1 MRRTRGAA
9 TRPPPVREPPQAW
22 TRGEPGARLPASSMQ
37 PPAPPESPHATLRPG
52 RVWFMAAA
60 SGATVANL
68 YYNQPLLG
76 HIGRELGA
84 SGGALGLVPTLTQV
98 GYAVGM
104 LFIVPLGDSLE
115 RRRVIVTM
123 SMLVTLA
130 LVGVALAP
138 TLPLLVLASFAVGAT
153 TVIPQLLIPFAAHLA
168 PAAQRGRV
176 VGTVMSG
183 LLIGILLS
191 RTAAGFVGTHLGW
204 RAMFWMAAGL
214 MLALGMV
221 MRFILPAQPPMA
233 ELPYPALLR
242 SLGHLA
248 RTEPVLRLHALLGA
262 LTFAAFSV
270 FWSTLALYLQSLPE
284 QYGPQVAGLF
294 GVVGVAGALV
304 APLVGRY
311 ADMRGDRRINA
322 LAIGV
327 LLLSFGV
334 MWPLGRWLWGIA
346 LGVVLLDM
354 GTQANQIS
362 NQTRVYA
369 LRPEARSRLNTLY
382 MVTYFAGGAG
392 GSWLGT
398 TAWTQAGWTGV
409 CAAGATL
416 CMVALLTLWWGA
428 SRTAQAPGRS

>member
-1 MRRTRGAA
+1 MQT
-9 TRPPPVREPPQAW
+9 PPDTAHTV
-22 TRGEPGARLPASSMQ
+22 
-37 PPAPPESPHATLRPG
+37 LRPG
-52 RVWFMAAA
+52 LVWFMAAA
-60 SGATVANL
+60 SGATAANL

-76 HIGRELGA
+76 DIGRELA
-84 SGGALGLVPTLTQV
+84 VTGGALGLVPTLTQV
-98 GYAVGM
+98 GYAAGM

-123 SMLVTLA
+123 SVLVTLA

-138 TLPLLVLASFAVGAT
+138 TLPWLVVASFAVGAT
-153 TVIPQLLIPFAAHLA
+153 TVIPQLLVPFAAHLA
-168 PAAQRGRV
+168 PAEQRGRV

-204 RAMFWMAAGL
+204 RAMFWIAAGL
-214 MLALGMV
+214 MLALGGV
-221 MRFILPAQPPMA
+221 LRFALPSQPPMA
-233 ELPYPALLR
+233 AMPYPALLR
-242 SLGHLA
+242 SLGHLW

-262 LTFAAFSV
+262 LTFGAFSV
-270 FWSTLALYLQSLPE
+270 FWSTLALYLQDLPE
-284 QYGPQVAGLF
+284 HYGPQVAGMF

-311 ADMRGDRRINA
+311 ADTRGDRRINA

-327 LLLSFGV
+327 LLLSFVV

-346 LGVVLLDM
+346 LGVVLLDL
-354 GTQANQIS
+354 GVQANHIS
-362 NQTRVYA
+362 NQTRVYS

-382 MVTYFAGGAG
+382 MVTYFAGGAA

-398 TAWTQAGWTGV
+398 TAWTRWGWTGV
-409 CAAGATL
+409 CAAGAAL
-416 CMVALLTLWWGA
+416 CIVGLLALWLGSA
-428 SRTAQAPGRS
+428 RTATSSARS

>member
-1 MRRTRGAA
+1 
-9 TRPPPVREPPQAW
+9 
-22 TRGEPGARLPASSMQ
+22 MQ
-37 PPAPPESPHATLRPG
+37 TPAPPESPPATLRPG

-214 MLALGMV
+214 MLALGLV

-294 GVVGVAGALV
+294 GYSGVAGALV

-311 ADMRGDRRINA
+311 ADVRGDRRINA

-416 CMVALLTLWWGA
+416 CMVALLVLWWGS
-428 SRTAQAPGRS
+428 SRTAQAPVRS

>member
-1 MRRTRGAA
+1 MQTQ
-9 TRPPPVREPPQAW
+9 PPPD
-22 TRGEPGARLPASSMQ
+22 SS
-37 PPAPPESPHATLRPG
+37 HATLGPG
-52 RVWFMAAA
+52 LVWFMAAA
-60 SGATVANL
+60 SGATAANL

-76 HIGRELGA
+76 DIGRELGGQ
-84 SGGALGLVPTLTQV
+84 GGSLGLVPTLTQV
-98 GYAVGM
+98 GYAAGM

-123 SMLVTLA
+123 SALVSLA
-130 LVGVALAP
+130 LVGAALAP
-138 TLPLLVLASFAVGAT
+138 TLPWLVAASFIVGAT

-204 RAMFWMAAGL
+204 RAMFWLAAAL
-214 MLALGMV
+214 MLALGV
-221 MRFILPAQPPMA
+221 LLRFALPSQPPVAAM
-233 ELPYPALLR
+233 PYPELLR

-248 RTEPVLRLHALLGA
+248 RTEPVLRFHALLGA
-262 LTFAAFSV
+262 LTFGAFSV

-284 QYGPQVAGLF
+284 HYGPQVAGLF
-294 GVVGVAGALV
+294 GVIGVAGALI

-311 ADMRGDRRINA
+311 ADTRGDRRINA

-327 LLLSFGV
+327 LLLSFAV

-346 LGVVLLDM
+346 LGVVLLDL

-362 NQTRVYA
+362 NQTRVYS

-382 MVTYFAGGAG
+382 MVTYFAGGAA

-398 TAWTQAGWTGV
+398 TAWTHAGWTGV
-409 CAAGATL
+409 CAAGAAL
-416 CMVALLTLWWGA
+416 CAAGLLALAVEKT
-428 SRTAQAPGRS
+428 RS

>member
-1 MRRTRGAA
+1 MQTQ
-9 TRPPPVREPPQAW
+9 PPPDS
-22 TRGEPGARLPASSMQ
+22 T
-37 PPAPPESPHATLRPG
+37 HATLRPG
-52 RVWFMAAA
+52 LVWFMAAA
-60 SGATVANL
+60 SGATAANL

-76 HIGRELGA
+76 DIGRELGA
-84 SGGALGLVPTLTQV
+84 TGGSLGLVPTLTQV
-98 GYAVGM
+98 GYAAGM

-123 SMLVTLA
+123 SALVTLA
-130 LVGVALAP
+130 LVGAALAP
-138 TLPLLVLASFAVGAT
+138 SLPVMVLASFAVGAT
-153 TVIPQLLIPFAAHLA
+153 TVIPQLLVPLAAHLA

-204 RAMFWMAAGL
+204 RAMFWIAAGL
-214 MLALGMV
+214 MLALGALL
-221 MRFILPAQPPMA
+221 RFLLPAQPPMA
-233 ELPYPALLR
+233 AMQYPALLR

-248 RTEPVLRLHALLGA
+248 RTEPVLRLHSLLGA
-262 LTFAAFSV
+262 LTFGAFSV

-284 QYGPQVAGLF
+284 HYGPQVAGLF
-294 GVVGVAGALV
+294 GVVGVAGALI

-311 ADMRGDRRINA
+311 ADTRGDRRINA

-327 LLLSFGV
+327 LLLSFVV

-346 LGVVLLDM
+346 LGVVLLDL
-354 GTQANQIS
+354 GAQANHIS
-362 NQTRVYA
+362 NQTRVYS
-369 LRPEARSRLNTLY
+369 LQPEARSRLNTIY

-398 TAWTQAGWTGV
+398 TAWTNGGWTGV
-409 CAAGATL
+409 CAAGAAL
-416 CMVALLTLWWGA
+416 CVVGLLALWLG
-428 SRTAQAPGRS
+428 SGRSRPAAARS

>member
-1 MRRTRGAA
+1 
-9 TRPPPVREPPQAW
+9 
-22 TRGEPGARLPASSMQ
+22 MQ
-37 PPAPPESPHATLRPG
+37 TPAPPESPPATLRPG

-68 YYNQPLLG
+68 YFNQPLLG

-311 ADMRGDRRINA
+311 ADVRGDRRINA

-416 CMVALLTLWWGA
+416 CMVALLVLWWGS
-428 SRTAQAPGRS
+428 SRTAQAPVRS

>member
-1 MRRTRGAA
+1 MQT
-9 TRPPPVREPPQAW
+9 P
-22 TRGEPGARLPASSMQ
+22 SSHV
-37 PPAPPESPHATLRPG
+37 PLRPG
-52 RVWFMAAA
+52 LVWLMAAA
-60 SGATVANL
+60 SGATAANL

-76 HIGRELGA
+76 DIGRELGGQGA
-84 SGGALGLVPTLTQV
+84 SLGLVPTLTQV

-115 RRRVIVTM
+115 RRRVILTM
-123 SMLVTLA
+123 SALVCLA
-130 LVGVALAP
+130 LVGAALAP
-138 TLPLLVLASFAVGAT
+138 SLPWLVAASFAVGAT
-153 TVIPQLLIPFAAHLA
+153 TIIPQLLVPFAAHLA
-168 PAAQRGRV
+168 PDAQRGRV
-176 VGTVMSG
+176 VGTIMSG

-204 RAMFWMAAGL
+204 RAMFWLAAAL
-214 MLALGMV
+214 MLALALV
-221 MRFILPAQPPMA
+221 LRLTLPSQPPVASM
-233 ELPYPALLR
+233 PYPELLR

-262 LTFAAFSV
+262 LTFGAFSV

-284 QYGPQVAGLF
+284 RHGPQVAGLF
-294 GVVGVAGALV
+294 GVVGVAGALI

-311 ADMRGDRRINA
+311 ADTRGDRRINA
-322 LAIGV
+322 LGIGV
-327 LLLSFGV
+327 LLLSFAV

-346 LGVVLLDM
+346 LGVVLLDL
-354 GTQANQIS
+354 GAQANHIS

-398 TAWTQAGWTGV
+398 TAWTHAGWAGV
-409 CAAGATL
+409 CVAGVTL
-416 CMVALLTLWWGA
+416 CVLALLALGV
-428 SRTAQAPGRS
+428 SRRE